1 MSPWNTCEGLEALS
15 GFTGKDDVSDSVIF
29 LMGSEEGC
37 GTLCATFGISAVNPK
52 CCLSYMDPFIS
63 AVIPYYGQG

>member
-29 LMGSEEGC
+29 SWAQKKGVGLYVPH
-37 GTLCATFGISAVNPK
+37 LLF
-52 CCLSYMDPFIS
+52 LL
-63 AVIPYYGQG
+63 